1 MEKSK
6 AAAGEFIFELSKS
19 EPKQSA
25 LYNEHL
31 KLTDKSRMADFAG
44 FMMPLWYSS
53 ISNEHKAVRCAAGLF
68 DCTHMGVLEFAGKD
82 AADFLN
88 LIATNDVN
96 TLTEGSAQ
104 YSYVIDAAGNILD
117 DIIVYRRGKEKFMV
131 VVNAGNEPK
140 IKAYLAALQSG
151 KAILDI
157 DNPKRKL
164 ELNPAISDMKETEFG
179 SDGRVDIALQGPAS
193 LDILLALTQD
203 EKIKEQIKEVKPF
216 KFTQAVIAGI
226 DCIISRTGYTGA
238 KISFELFVSPAK
250 AAQLW
255 ELLLENGK
263 SFGLEPCGLGA
274 RDSLRIEAGL
284 PLYGHELSGDFDI
297 SPFEAGYGW
306 AVKLQKEFFIGKNA
320 MQQRAKDYDMQV
332 ARIKI
337 SAAAG
342 VRPVRQNDAVLNEN
356 GKCVGWILSCAKA
369 GENQLALAYV
379 EKESTKENQPLG
391 IYYLARS
398 KRQMED
404 GKKQSVQKNEQLKKD
419 IEAITVSRFEK
430 F

>member
-1 MEKSK
+1 
-6 AAAGEFIFELSKS
+6 
-19 EPKQSA
+19 
-25 LYNEHL
+25 
-31 KLTDKSRMADFAG
+31 
-44 FMMPLWYSS
+44 
-53 ISNEHKAVRCAAGLF
+53 
-68 DCTHMGVLEFAGKD
+68 
-82 AADFLN
+82 
-88 LIATNDVN
+88 
-96 TLTEGSAQ
+96 
-104 YSYVIDAAGNILD
+104 
-117 DIIVYRRGKEKFMV
+117 MV

-164 ELNPAISDMKETEFG
+164 ELNPVISDMKDAGFG

-203 EKIKEQIKEVKPF
+203 EKIKEQIKEIKPF
-216 KFTQAVIAGI
+216 KFVQTVIAGI

-274 RDSLRIEAGL
+274 RDSLRIEGGL
-284 PLYGHELSGDFDI
+284 PLYGHELAGDFDI

-342 VRPVRQNDAVLNEN
+342 IRPVRQNDAVLDEN
-356 GKCVGWILSCAKA
+356 DKCVGWILSCAKA
-369 GENQLALAYV
+369 GENQFALAYV
-379 EKESTKENQPLG
+379 QKEVAEENQSLG

-398 KRQMED
+398 KKQIED
-404 GKKQSVQKNEQLKKD
+404 GKKQSVQKSERLKKD